1 MAEGPPATRR
11 PLSTIEGLNRILIAL
26 VGVSDKV
33 SDIIFSPGKPAQIEL
48 NSQLRGVKIPG
59 LEVLTAED
67 TADLARVLTEHNP
80 AAVEALEQN
89 GSADLSHAVADK
101 CRFRVNV
108 FRQRGAFA
116 AVLRVIASAIP
127 TFDQLRLPP
136 SLKQIA
142 ELKNGIV
149 LITGPTGS
157 GKSSTLAAIIDLINE
172 TRSDHVVTIEDP
184 IEFLHKHKKS
194 TIHQRELHSDTPS
207 FGLALRAALR
217 QAPKVIL
224 VGEMRDKETIE
235 TAFEA
240 SETGHLVLSTLHTI
254 DASRT
259 VDRIIGVFPKSEE
272 PIVRTRLASTFRF
285 IVSQRL
291 LPRADGKGR
300 VVSLEIMVPRP
311 GIRNLSRDDKVHQ
324 IYGSMQTGQEKLGM
338 QTANQ
343 SLASLYMKHL
353 ISLEAAMN
361 ASSMK
366 DELQDMINR
375 GVGVVAGA
383 GLGRSTGTAA
393 APPPRTPVRS

>member
-1 MAEGPPATRR
+1 MAAVPPPTRR
-11 PLSTIEGLNRILIAL
+11 PLSTIEGVNRILIAL

-33 SDIIFSPGKPAQIEL
+33 SDIIFSPGKPAQVEL

-59 LEVLTAED
+59 LEVLTQED
-67 TADLARVLTEHNP
+67 TADLARVLTERSP
-80 AAVEALEQN
+80 AAMESLEQK

-108 FRQRGAFA
+108 FRQRGSFA

-127 TFDQLRLPP
+127 TFEQLRLPP
-136 SLKQIA
+136 GLKQIA

-272 PIVRTRLASTFRF
+272 HIVRTRLASTFRF

-291 LPRADGKGR
+291 MPRADGKGR
-300 VVSLEIMVPRP
+300 VAALEI
-311 GIRNLSRDDKVHQ
+311 LKA
-324 IYGSMQTGQEKLGM
+324 TGRTQEYVIKGESGGKSLVDAMNDGELDGM
-338 QTANQ
+338 QSFDRVLENLARDGSVSVATA
-343 SLASLYMKHL
+343 LAY
-353 ISLEAAMN
+353 
-361 ASSMK
+361 ASNRTNLQLNLHDLGT
-366 DELQDMINR
+366 DE
-375 GVGVVAGA
+375 V
-383 GLGRSTGTAA
+383 
-393 APPPRTPVRS
+393 